1 MQCDHSD
8 HCCIKWSDHWAAFY
22 ELRGEP
28 GGTTT
33 LLKMKAA
40 AGKPSKSLIPPT
52 FLLCF
57 SQQKGQGPS
66 PPSSC
71 IAKPTRIFRS
81 TFAGCQMYF
90 SLHMLLLLNTQNL
103 HPTGLSPTPVADSSL
118 RNTAMSSSLSLL
130 SVKARLR
137 GANRSRR
144 AEDTD
149 LPRILFKIN

>member
-8 HCCIKWSDHWAAFY
+8 HCCIKWSYHWAAFN

-57 SQQKGQGPS
+57 PQQKGQGPS

-71 IAKPTRIFRS
+71 IAKSTRIFRS
-81 TFAGCQMYF
+81 TFACYQMYF